1 MKITITTR
9 LEGSATVADPDPLL
23 AAIPALFGFVP
34 ERSIILMCFDARSQV
49 TATMRH
55 DLLWT
60 RGGRPPAAL
69 KKVFAQLGGLGADY
83 GATNVIAVAVDDRF
97 APDHPA
103 FTHLFRELHRALRP
117 AGGVTAAFAVGDM
130 SLGAQWRTVWRSA
143 APFSMFPIDIAES
156 GTLSDPQCS
165 PVALAKAVEH
175 GRGILRR
182 RSEMADLL
190 ASTAHCDDGDECRTG
205 EGIGAGGPT
214 ESTDADRLALVYET
228 VLARTGGQ
236 PTPMACSRVD
246 ELADALTSVHVRDAL
261 LGLCL
266 TVHRHAAEEVWLDLT
281 RRLAGTPRAAAA
293 TLLGYLHYMEGSG
306 AMASVAFEVALA
318 ADPSYGLAN
327 LLDTALLNGMRPRD
341 LDGLADL
348 SLDLARRLGVQIPPA
363 TYSAAG

>member
-9 LEGSATVADPDPLL
+9 IQGSTTVADPDPLL

-34 ERSIILMCFDARSQV
+34 ERSIVLMCFDAQSQV

-69 KKVFAQLGGLGADY
+69 KKVFAQLADLGADY
-83 GATNVIAVAVDDRF
+83 GTANVIAVAVDDRF
-97 APDHPA
+97 PPDHPA

-130 SLGAQWRTVWRSA
+130 SEGAAWRTVWRSA
-143 APFSMFPIDIAES
+143 APFAMFPIDIAES
-156 GTLSDPQCS
+156 GVLSDPQCS

-182 RSEMADLL
+182 RSEMTDLL
-190 ASTAHCDDGDECRTG
+190 ASAPHCDDSDTCRA
-205 EGIGAGGPT
+205 GAPIPAHGPST
-214 ESTDADRLALVYET
+214 STDADRLALVYAT
-228 VLARTGGQ
+228 VLARSAGRCETM
-236 PTPMACSRVD
+236 PCARVD
-246 ELADALTSVHVRDAL
+246 ALADALSSVHVRDAL

-266 TVHRHAAEEVWLDLT
+266 TVHREAAEEMWLDLT
-281 RRLAGTPRAAAA
+281 RRLSGTPRAAAA

-306 AMASVAFEVALA
+306 AMASVAFEAAHA
-318 ADPSYGLAN
+318 ADPSYALAN

-348 SLDLARRLGVQIPPA
+348 SFDLARRLGVQIPPA